1 MGRWPAHTMQEKDD
15 KVGGKKNTNHQSE
28 GGSLGFR
35 VLGFRVWETSESI
48 RFNGEKKK
56 QVSPSLH
63 PAADVS
69 R

>member
-1 MGRWPAHTMQEKDD
+1 MAHTHHAGKRRQGRWE
-15 KVGGKKNTNHQSE
+15 KNTNHQSE

-48 RFNGEKKK
+48 RFNGEKKQK
-56 QVSPSLH
+56 TLSPSLH